1 MRHPKQELKDFQRLE
16 DVLTVLTKEGFGF
29 MLDAFNIQE
38 HVPLTTRIMN
48 QKRET
53 RPERVRKTIEEL
65 GTTYIKFGQIMAE
78 RPDMIPERYTEELQ
92 KLQDSVEPFDSDK
105 AREIVTEEIGIE
117 EFEEFREEPLA
128 AASIAQVHR
137 ATLQSGEEVVVKI
150 RRPEV
155 KDQVKKDLDILNY
168 LAETGEK
175 HFGNLDQMDIV
186 KFVNEFSD
194 WTRQELDMEK
204 ECLNAQIFKEN
215 MQEEEQVYIP
225 EVYPELTTEK
235 VLVME
240 YVEGT
245 KCTEKEKLEQIDI
258 DKEEIAKT
266 AIKAGMRQSMIDG
279 FFHADPHPS
288 NFLISEDGKII
299 YLDFGMMGK
308 VSKEKSEKLGLML
321 LYMIREDISGIMDC
335 LEELGTKTEDFER
348 EKARDKVE
356 EKTLVMKNTSLK
368 HHSITKQMFQLFVEL
383 SETGLHMPSNLA
395 LMGKSLV
402 TMEGIG
408 LTIYP
413 DFRITEEYEK
423 MVKEIL
429 QENNS
434 EKELVEDFTIDL
446 IKNKDLITKLP
457 SKINSRLDQQE
468 KPEINITTENSSRSL
483 FPAAAVVSGTV
494 LVIASAFSRT
504 LLYLGLLII
513 GYGIYSRR
521 NENLQK
527 DL

>member
-1 MRHPKQELKDFQRLE
+1 MHNPKRELQDFRRFE
-16 DVLTVLTKEGFGF
+16 EVLTILTKEGFGF
-29 MLDAFNIQE
+29 LLDTLNLSR

-53 RPERVRKTIEEL
+53 RPERLRETIEKL

-78 RPDMIPERYTEELQ
+78 RPDMIPERYTEELK
-92 KLQDSVEPFDSDK
+92 KLQDSVEPFSSDE
-105 AREIVTEEIGIE
+105 AIDTVSEEIGMEKFE
-117 EFEEFREEPLA
+117 EFEEEPLA

-137 ATLQSGEEVVVKI
+137 ARLESGEQVIVKI
-150 RRPEV
+150 RRPGV
-155 KDQVKKDLDILNY
+155 KEQVEKDLDILNY

-175 HFGNLDQMDIV
+175 HLSHVKQMDLV
-186 KFVNEFSD
+186 KFVNEFSN

-215 MQEEEQVYIP
+215 MENEENIYIP

-240 YVEGT
+240 YVEGV
-245 KCTEKEKLEQIDI
+245 KCTEEEKLEQMEIDR
-258 DKEEIAKT
+258 KQIAET
-266 AIKAGMRQSMIDG
+266 AIRAGMRQSMIDG

-308 VSKEKSEKLGLML
+308 VSKGKSEKLGLML
-321 LYMIREDISGIMDC
+321 LYMIREDIDGIMDC
-335 LEELGTKTEDFER
+335 LEDLGTKTEDFDR
-348 EKARDKVE
+348 EKAESKVE
-356 EKTLVMKNTSLK
+356 EKVLVMKNTSLK

-383 SETGLHMPSNLA
+383 SDAGLQMPSNLA

-408 LTIYP
+408 LTVYP
-413 DFRITEEYEK
+413 DFRITEEYEE
-423 MVKEIL
+423 MVKDFL
-429 QENNS
+429 RENNS
-434 EKELVEDFTIDL
+434 EKELAEDFAIDM

-457 SKINSRLDQQE
+457 SKLNRKLEEQG
-468 KPEINITTENSSRSL
+468 KPEINVSTEKSRENI
-483 FPAAAVVSGTV
+483 FPATMFLSGTA
-494 LVIASAFSRT
+494 LIISSIYSRI
-504 LLYLGLLII
+504 LMYFGLLIL
-513 GYGIYSRR
+513 GYGIYIQRK
-521 NENLQK
+521 E
-527 DL
+527 